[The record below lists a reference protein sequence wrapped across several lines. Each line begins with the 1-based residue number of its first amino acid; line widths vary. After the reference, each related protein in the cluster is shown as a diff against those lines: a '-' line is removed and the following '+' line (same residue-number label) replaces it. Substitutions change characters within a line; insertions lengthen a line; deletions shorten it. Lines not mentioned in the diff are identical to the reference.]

1 MRTGRPKK
9 ALTLSPENRERL
21 ESLAHRARSQPL
33 LARRARVVLACA
45 EGLDNR
51 TVARKLRCLV
61 AMVGK
66 WRARFLKAGLEAL
79 YDEPR
84 PGAPR
89 TVSDEQVEK
98 VVIQTLESTP
108 RGETHWSTRGL
119 AKATGLS
126 RMTISRIW
134 HAFGLQP
141 HRTDTFQLSPDPQLI
156 EKVRDI
162 VGLYMNPPE
171 HALVLCVDEK
181 SQIQALDRTQPLLPM
196 QPGQL
201 ERGTHDYKRNG
212 TTSLFAALEL
222 KTNRVIGQ
230 LHRRHRSLEF
240 RKFLDRI
247 ESQVPADLD
256 VHLIVDNYAT
266 HKTAIIRK
274 WFAKRPRFHVHFT
287 PTYGSW
293 INLVERWF
301 AELTHKRI
309 RRGVFRSVQDL
320 ESAIREFIDV
330 HNEDPT
336 SFVWTRS
343 ADQILDSIARYAQRT
358 LAAHSPA
365 LIARTTGTGD
375 EQRVVKSTQE
385 CDLGMVVI
393 VFRSWRWDDAR
404 SGFGKKGC
412 GSRPRCCRWE

>member
-1 MRTGRPKK
+1 MRTGRPKQPLI
-9 ALTLSPENRERL
+9 LTGEEYDRL
-21 ESLAHRARSQPL
+21 QSLAHRARSQSL

-45 EGLDNR
+45 EGLDNQA
-51 TVARKLRCLV
+51 VAKKLRCSNG
-61 AMVGK
+61 MVGK
-66 WRARFLKAGLEAL
+66 WRSRFLKARLEGL

-89 TVSDEQVEK
+89 KVTDAQVEQ

-108 RGETHWSTRGL
+108 RGQTHWSTREL

-141 HRTDTFQLSPDPQLI
+141 HRSTTFKLSPDPQLI

-171 HALVLCVDEK
+171 HAVVFCVDEK

-196 QPGQL
+196 RPGQA
-201 ERGTHDYKRNG
+201 ERRTHDYKRHG
-212 TTSLFAALEL
+212 TTSLFAALDL
-222 KTNRVIGQ
+222 KTSRVIGQ
-230 LHRRHRSLEF
+230 LHRRHRSAEF

-247 ESQVPADLD
+247 ELQVPGHLD
-256 VHLIVDNYAT
+256 VHIIADNYST
-266 HKTAIIRK
+266 HKTALIRK
-274 WFAKRPRFHVHFT
+274 WFAKRPRFHLHFT

-301 AELTHKRI
+301 AELTNKRI
-309 RRGVFRSVQDL
+309 RRGVFRSVKEL
-320 ESAIREFIDV
+320 ETAIRNYIEI
-330 HNEDPT
+330 HNEDPNPFT
-336 SFVWTRS
+336 WTRT

-358 LAAHSPA
+358 TANLPPG
-365 LIARTTGTGD
+365 LISRTTGTGD
-375 EQRVVKSTQE
+375 
-385 CDLGMVVI
+385 
-393 VFRSWRWDDAR
+393 
-404 SGFGKKGC
+404 
-412 GSRPRCCRWE
+412 